1 MIDAKIYGAINMTHN
16 HEFKLIVQNFLL
28 RIMTPPPRYIL
39 LGRGQAMYAPISN
52 QIFKINKLLS
62 LLTLQKIQWT
72 KWRTWKLISIKDDDK
87 HSDIIVLCQTST
99 CFKKLTS
106 SSLATETANCVLH
119 FTSVARFVTKD
130 NKQTKKDKGKTS

>member
-1 MIDAKIYGAINMTHN
+1 
-16 HEFKLIVQNFLL
+16 
-28 RIMTPPPRYIL
+28 
-39 LGRGQAMYAPISN
+39 MYAPISN

-87 HSDIIVLCQTST
+87 HSDIIVSCKTST
-99 CFKKLTS
+99 CSKKLTS

-119 FTSVARFVTKD
+119 FTSVARFVTRD
-130 NKQTKKDKGKTS
+130 NKQTKKDKSKTSYHCYNVVLNFVAVKSTFMLSMMDTPSWFIFIVSSNG